1 MVFKEVP
8 VVEEGQIKKLFSVKM
23 IKSNIQDIVKDLGLG
38 KVVIIVDDEDREN
51 EGDLVCAAE
60 LVTADIVNFMAKY
73 GRGLIC
79 LTLTKEKCRELDLK
93 QMTSSNES
101 SNKTAFTV
109 SIEAKDGITTG
120 ISAQDRATT
129 ILAAVHPEATA
140 DDIAQPGHVFPL
152 EAMDGGVL
160 ARAGHTEASCDLAK
174 LSGLSPSGVICE
186 IMNDDG
192 SMARRDD
199 LEMFAKKHD
208 LKIGTIADLIDFRLS
223 QETTIKE
230 IEKRKVDTDF
240 GEFEL
245 HIWEDILDQ
254 NYHFSLSKGLNKGV
268 ENPLVRVQTQS
279 VLQDTLGIKEL
290 GKKWS
295 VRQSLKKIAQEDAG
309 VLVLINHRDASSY
322 WLSLLKGK
330 ELTKKSRR
338 VIGAGSQILRALGL
352 KKIRVLGTPTKYNN
366 LSGFNIEITSF
377 ENER

>member
-1 MVFKEVP
+1 
-8 VVEEGQIKKLFSVKM
+8 M

-199 LEMFAKKHD
+199 LIEFAKKHN
-208 LKIGTIADLIDFRLS
+208 LKIGTIADLIDFRL
-223 QETTIKE
+223 TTE
-230 IEKRKVDTDF
+230 ATVREVERKSVKTDF

-245 HIWEDILDQ
+245 RIWEDMLEK
-254 NYHFSLSKGLNKGV
+254 NFHFSLSKGDIQNV
-268 ENPLVRVQTQS
+268 DAPLVRVQTQS
-279 VLQDTLGIKEL
+279 VLQDTLAINDL

-295 VRQSLKKIAQEDAG
+295 VRKSLEKISKSEAG
-309 VLVLINHRDASSY
+309 VFVLINHRDASSY
-322 WLSLLKGK
+322 WLPLLEGK

-338 VIGAGSQILRALGL
+338 VIGAGSQILRDLGL
-352 KKIRVLGTPTKYNN
+352 TKIKVLGTPTQYNN
-366 LSGFNIEITSF
+366 ISGFNIEIVGF
-377 ENER
+377 END